1 MSISQTLCSS
11 FKQQLLNG
19 VHDFSTDTF
28 YMALYTAEA
37 NLGADTTEYTTTGEV
52 TGTGYTAGGIVLTVN
67 PDPSLSGTTAY
78 ISFDTAVFNASLTA
92 RAALIYNAT
101 QSNAAVMVLDFGS
114 DKTSANFTVTFPQA
128 TATSAILRI
137 A

>member
-1 MSISQTLCSS
+1 MSILQTLCSS
-11 FKQQLLNG
+11 FKVQLLNG
-19 VHDFSTDTF
+19 VHNFSADTF

-37 NLGADTTEYTTTGEV
+37 NLGADTTVYTTSGEV
-52 TGTGYTAGGIVLTVN
+52 SGAGYTAGGIEVIVN

-78 ISFDTAVFNASLTA
+78 ISFNTAVYNAALTA
-92 RAALIYNAT
+92 RAALIYNVS
-101 QSNAAVMVLDFGS
+101 QSNAAVLVLDFGS
-114 DKTSANFTVTFPQA
+114 DKTSANFTVTFPSA

>member
-52 TGTGYTAGGIVLTVN
+52 TGTGYTAGGIEVTVN
-67 PDPSLSGTTAY
+67 PTPTLSGTTAY
-78 ISFDTAVFNASLTA
+78 ISFDNAVYNASLTA
-92 RAALIYNAT
+92 RAALIYNVS
-101 QSNAAVMVLDFGS
+101 QGDAAVLVLDFGS
-114 DKTSANFTVTFPQA
+114 DKTSANFTVTFPTA
-128 TATSAILRI
+128 NATSAILRI